1 MKGNTNKSH
10 LLLSKDESS
19 EIHIGGSIIESSS
32 SEKYLAL
39 KLIQN
44 FALTTIFKIYAKRAN
59 KKLPALALAFPS
71 MNLQKKKIFNECLF
85 QRTVQLLSVD
95 LDAL

>member
-32 SEKYLAL
+32 SEKYLAS

-44 FALTTIFKIYAKRAN
+44 FALMTLFKICAKRAN
-59 KKLPALALAFPS
+59 KKLRALALAFPS
-71 MNLQKKKIFNECLF
+71 MNLRKKKIFNECPF
-85 QRTVQLLSVD
+85 QRTIQLLSVD